1 MTGRE
6 LLRRWEA
13 RDERYAL
20 RIRYHR
26 FMPLSAGEQAAIRV
40 SRFGE
45 LNEAREPG
53 LTAAV
58 AYHRDWRPPARSL

>member
-20 RIRYHR
+20 RIRYHQ
-26 FMPLSAGEQAAIRV
+26 FLPLSAAEQGAIVV

-45 LNEAREPG
+45 LNEARTPG
-53 LTAAV
+53 LAAAV
-58 AYHRDWRPPARSL
+58 AYHRAWRPPARSM